1 MKYFGAAALL
11 ALLAACSNDDLENI
25 SYPNDPLAVR
35 VNATAGK
42 NVITRSF
49 PTDDTQQTAFEDGDQ
64 ISVGTEDQDA
74 VIYTKKSTGW
84 GPESGYLKWTSSSLT
99 FNAYYPVGEN
109 NASMTTFNVP
119 IDQNSL
125 EAIGNADYM
134 TYSGAQTKPASADG
148 SITLNLTR
156 KMARVVIG
164 DIKFLDQYET
174 GYSVTA
180 ISVHGN
186 TSGYENGTT
195 KTGDIAVNAYKDDN
209 GKFYALLSP
218 TTLNESETFLSVTVK
233 ADDSDD
239 TKELLVKGIPALSAS
254 NSYTYALTVGK
265 NMITISSV
273 TVENWDDGGSVIED
287 NGEGEAEEQ
296 NDPKVDKN
304 NNSITTYK
312 GGQIAENPQLIA
324 DAIGTDGSLA
334 ISGPMNEN
342 DIAAIQAYLES
353 NSISLKLDLG
363 GATELTVL
371 PGNNTEGSSIIDWP
385 GLVSIVLPEG
395 LTTISQLAFQNC
407 TELTSVTLPSTLE
420 TIKSSCFA
428 QCTGLTEIELPS
440 SLKTLE
446 YSAFSGCT
454 GLTRIDLSQT
464 QVTFLQNRTFSG
476 CTSLQEVILG
486 NSIKQIGS
494 DSFYNCTA
502 LTTIDLAL
510 CDNIPTANFA
520 INDWN
525 YAFENVTTSNITVY
539 VKNEELKNEFASSFW
554 ATHEGFSTDKCV
566 VK

>member
-1 MKYFGAAALL
+1 MKYVGVAALL

-49 PTDDTQQTAFEDGDQ
+49 PTDDTQQTAFKDGDQ

-109 NASMTTFNVP
+109 NASMTTFDVP
-119 IDQNSL
+119 ASQNTL
-125 EAIGNADYM
+125 EAIENADYM
-134 TYSGAQTKPASADG
+134 TYSDAQTKPASADG

-164 DIKFLDQYET
+164 DINFLDQYET

-186 TSGYENGTT
+186 TSGYENGTP
-195 KTGDIAVNAYKDDN
+195 KTGGIAVNAYKDDN

-273 TVENWDDGGSVIED
+273 TVENWDDGGSVIAD

-296 NDPKVDKN
+296 NNPKVDN
-304 NNSITTYK
+304 INHSITTYK
-312 GGQIAENPQLIA
+312 EGQIAENTQLIA

-342 DIAAIQAYLES
+342 DIAA
-353 NSISLKLDLG
+353 LKKYMTDNTNATLSLDLTD
-363 GATELTVL
+363 AILA
-371 PGNNTEGSSIIDWP
+371 SIPDRAFSQIK
-385 GLVSIVLPEG
+385 GLVSIKLPEG
-395 LTTISQLAFQNC
+395 LTKIGTSFNGSVFYEC
-407 TELTSVTLPSTLE
+407 TGLESVTFPSTLE
-420 TIKSSCFA
+420 EMIFSSFW
-428 QCTGLTEIELPS
+428 
-440 SLKTLE
+440 
-446 YSAFSGCT
+446 
-454 GLTRIDLSQT
+454 
-464 QVTFLQNRTFSG
+464 G
-476 CTSLQEVILG
+476 CTSLETIDLSKTKVA
-486 NSIKQIGS
+486 SIEAALFRNCS
-494 DSFYNCTA
+494 SLTSVSFGPETSVFNNTVFVGCSS
-502 LTTIDLAL
+502 LTTIDLSL
-510 CDNIPTANFA
+510 CEAVPAFDYTPGDDSESPFYNLEKSKITIYVKDA
-520 INDWN
+520 DMKT
-525 YAFENVTTSNITVY
+525 AFEGSDWVTRVGFTADNFV
-539 VKNEELKNEFASSFW
+539 VKNNQ
-554 ATHEGFSTDKCV
+554 
-566 VK
+566 

>member
-1 MKYFGAAALL
+1 MTYQITYQMKRMKYVGVAALL

-49 PTDDTQQTAFEDGDQ
+49 PTDDTQQTAFKDDDR

-99 FNAYYPVGEN
+99 FNAYYPVDKN

-164 DIKFLDQYET
+164 DIKFLDQYKT

-254 NSYTYALTVGK
+254 NSYTYTLTVGK

-273 TVENWDDGGSVIED
+273 TVDNWDDGGSVIAD

-296 NDPKVDKN
+296 NNPKVDN
-304 NNSITTYK
+304 INHSITTYK
-312 GGQIAENPQLIA
+312 EGQIAENTQLIA

-342 DIAAIQAYLES
+342 DIAALNKYLKD
-353 NSISLKLDLG
+353 NSDATLSLDLTD
-363 GATELTVL
+363 AILASI
-371 PGNNTEGSSIIDWP
+371 PGRAFYQIT
-385 GLVSIVLPEG
+385 GLVSIKLPEG
-395 LTTISQLAFQNC
+395 LTKIGTFNGNVFYEC
-407 TELTSVTLPSTLE
+407 TGLESVTFPSTLE
-420 TIKSSCFA
+420 
-428 QCTGLTEIELPS
+428 EM
-440 SLKTLE
+440 
-446 YSAFSGCT
+446 AFMSFFGCT
-454 GLTRIDLSQT
+454 NLETIDLSKT
-464 QVTFLQNRTFSG
+464 KVASIEAALFHNCSSLTSVSFGPETSVFNNTVFVG
-476 CTSLQEVILG
+476 CS
-486 NSIKQIGS
+486 S
-494 DSFYNCTA
+494 
-502 LTTIDLAL
+502 LTTIDLSL
-510 CDNIPTANFA
+510 CEAVPDFDYTPGDDSESPFYNL
-520 INDWN
+520 
-525 YAFENVTTSNITVY
+525 EKSKITIY
-539 VKNEELKNEFASSFW
+539 VKDADMKNAFVGSDW
-554 ATHEGFSTDKCV
+554 VTRVGFTADNFV
-566 VK
+566 VKNNQ

>member
-49 PTDDTQQTAFEDGDQ
+49 PTDDTQQTAFKDGDR

-99 FNAYYPVGEN
+99 FNAYYPVDKN
-109 NASMTTFNVP
+109 NASMTTFDVP
-119 IDQNSL
+119 KEQNSL

-164 DIKFLDQYET
+164 DIKFLDQYKT

-239 TKELLVKGIPALSAS
+239 TEVLLVKGIPALSAS

-273 TVENWDDGGSVIED
+273 TVENWYDGGPVIAD

-296 NDPKVDKN
+296 KDPKVDKN

-312 GGQIAENPQLIA
+312 EGQIVENPQLIV

-334 ISGPMNEN
+334 ISGPMNDA
-342 DIAAIQAYLES
+342 DIVALKKYMTNNTDATLSLDLKGAKLA
-353 NSISLKLDLG
+353 SISQRAFYG
-363 GATELTVL
+363 VT
-371 PGNNTEGSSIIDWP
+371 
-385 GLVSIVLPEG
+385 GLVSIKLPEG
-395 LTTISQLAFQNC
+395 LKVIGDSWNGSTFSEC
-407 TELTSVTLPSTLE
+407 TALQSVEFPSTLE
-420 TIKSSCFA
+420 ELNFA
-428 QCTGLTEIELPS
+428 S
-440 SLKTLE
+440 
-446 YSAFSGCT
+446 FW
-454 GLTRIDLSQT
+454 
-464 QVTFLQNRTFSG
+464 G
-476 CTSLQEVILG
+476 CTSLE
-486 NSIKQIGS
+486 
-494 DSFYNCTA
+494 
-502 LTTIDLAL
+502 TIDLSKTKVASIEAALFRNCSSLTSVSFGPETSVFNNTVFVGCSSLTIIDLSL
-510 CDNIPTANFA
+510 CDDVPIF
-520 INDWN
+520 N
-525 YAFENVTTSNITVY
+525 YTPGDDSESPFYDLEKSKITIYVKDADMKTAFEGSDWVTRVGFTADNFV
-539 VKNEELKNEFASSFW
+539 VKNNQ
-554 ATHEGFSTDKCV
+554 
-566 VK
+566 

>member
-1 MKYFGAAALL
+1 MTYQMKRMKYVGVAALL

-49 PTDDTQQTAFEDGDQ
+49 PTDDTQQTAFKDGDR

-109 NASMTTFNVP
+109 NASMTTFDVP
-119 IDQNSL
+119 ASQNTL
-125 EAIGNADYM
+125 EAIENADYM
-134 TYSGAQTKPASADG
+134 TYSDAQTKPASADG

-164 DIKFLDQYET
+164 DINFLDQYET

-180 ISVHGN
+180 VSVHGN
-186 TSGYENGTT
+186 TSGYENGTP
-195 KTGDIAVNAYKDDN
+195 KTGGIAVNAYKDDN

-273 TVENWDDGGSVIED
+273 TVENWDDGGSVIAD

-296 NDPKVDKN
+296 NNPKVDN
-304 NNSITTYK
+304 INHSITTYK
-312 GGQIAENPQLIA
+312 EGQIAENTQLIA

-342 DIAAIQAYLES
+342 DIAA
-353 NSISLKLDLG
+353 LKKYMTDNTNATLSLDLTD
-363 GATELTVL
+363 AILA
-371 PGNNTEGSSIIDWP
+371 SIPDLAFSQIK
-385 GLVSIVLPEG
+385 GLVSIKLPEG
-395 LTTISQLAFQNC
+395 LTKIGTSFNGSVFYEC
-407 TELTSVTLPSTLE
+407 TGLESVTFPSTLE
-420 TIKSSCFA
+420 EMVFSSFW
-428 QCTGLTEIELPS
+428 
-440 SLKTLE
+440 
-446 YSAFSGCT
+446 
-454 GLTRIDLSQT
+454 
-464 QVTFLQNRTFSG
+464 G
-476 CTSLQEVILG
+476 CTSLETIDLSKTKVA
-486 NSIKQIGS
+486 SIEAALFRNCS
-494 DSFYNCTA
+494 SLTSVSFGPETSVFNNTVFVGCSS
-502 LTTIDLAL
+502 LTTIDLSL
-510 CDNIPTANFA
+510 CEAVPAFDYTPGDDSESPFYNLEKSKITIYVKDA
-520 INDWN
+520 DMKT
-525 YAFENVTTSNITVY
+525 AFEGSDWVTRVGFTADNFK
-539 VKNEELKNEFASSFW
+539 VKNNQ
-554 ATHEGFSTDKCV
+554 
-566 VK
+566 

>member
-1 MKYFGAAALL
+1 MTYQMTYQITYQMKRMKYVGVAALL

-49 PTDDTQQTAFEDGDQ
+49 PTDDTQQTAFKDDDR

-99 FNAYYPVGEN
+99 FNAYYPVDKN

-164 DIKFLDQYET
+164 DIKFLDQYKT

-186 TSGYENGTT
+186 TSGYENGTP
-195 KTGDIAVNAYKDDN
+195 KTGGIAVNAYKDDN

-273 TVENWDDGGSVIED
+273 TVDNWDDGGSVIAD

-296 NDPKVDKN
+296 NNPKVDN
-304 NNSITTYK
+304 INHSITTYK
-312 GGQIAENPQLIA
+312 EGQIAENTQLIA

-342 DIAAIQAYLES
+342 DIAA
-353 NSISLKLDLG
+353 LKKYMTDNTNATLSLDLTD
-363 GATELTVL
+363 AILASI
-371 PGNNTEGSSIIDWP
+371 PGRAFYQIT
-385 GLVSIVLPEG
+385 GLVSIKLPEG
-395 LTTISQLAFQNC
+395 LTKIGTFNGSVFYGC
-407 TELTSVTLPSTLE
+407 TGLESVKFPSTLE
-420 TIKSSCFA
+420 
-428 QCTGLTEIELPS
+428 EM
-440 SLKTLE
+440 
-446 YSAFSGCT
+446 AFSSFWGCT
-454 GLTRIDLSQT
+454 NLETIDLSKT
-464 QVTFLQNRTFSG
+464 KVASIEAALFCNCSSLTSVSFGPETSVFNNTVFVG
-476 CTSLQEVILG
+476 CS
-486 NSIKQIGS
+486 S
-494 DSFYNCTA
+494 
-502 LTTIDLAL
+502 LTTIDLSL
-510 CDNIPTANFA
+510 CEAVPDFDYTPGDDSESPFYNLEKSKITIYVKDA
-520 INDWN
+520 DMKT
-525 YAFENVTTSNITVY
+525 AFESSYWVTRVGFTADNFV
-539 VKNEELKNEFASSFW
+539 VKNNQ
-554 ATHEGFSTDKCV
+554 
-566 VK
+566 

>member
-1 MKYFGAAALL
+1 MTYQITYQMKRMKYVGVAALL

-49 PTDDTQQTAFEDGDQ
+49 PTDDTQQTAFKDDDR

-99 FNAYYPVGEN
+99 FNAYYPVDKN

-134 TYSGAQTKPASADG
+134 TYSDAQTKPASADG

-164 DIKFLDQYET
+164 DINFLDQYET

-186 TSGYENGTT
+186 TSGYENGTP
-195 KTGDIAVNAYKDDN
+195 KTGGIAVNAYKDDN

-273 TVENWDDGGSVIED
+273 TVDNWDDGGSVIAD

-296 NDPKVDKN
+296 NNPKVDN
-304 NNSITTYK
+304 INHSITTYK
-312 GGQIAENPQLIA
+312 EGQIAENTQLIA

-334 ISGPMNEN
+334 ISGPMNKN
-342 DIAAIQAYLES
+342 DIAA
-353 NSISLKLDLG
+353 LKKYMTDNTNATLSLDLTD
-363 GATELTVL
+363 AILA
-371 PGNNTEGSSIIDWP
+371 SIPDQAFSQIK
-385 GLVSIVLPEG
+385 GLVSIELPEG
-395 LTTISQLAFQNC
+395 LTTIGNSNSWNGNVFYGC
-407 TELTSVTLPSTLE
+407 TGLESVKFPSTLE
-420 TIKSSCFA
+420 
-428 QCTGLTEIELPS
+428 EL
-440 SLKTLE
+440 
-446 YSAFSGCT
+446 AFSSFFGCT
-454 GLTRIDLSQT
+454 NLETIDLSKT
-464 QVTFLQNRTFSG
+464 KVASIEAALFHDCSSLTSVSFGPETSVFNNTVFFG
-476 CTSLQEVILG
+476 CS
-486 NSIKQIGS
+486 S
-494 DSFYNCTA
+494 
-502 LTTIDLAL
+502 LTTIDLSL
-510 CDNIPTANFA
+510 CEAVPAF
-520 INDWN
+520 N
-525 YAFENVTTSNITVY
+525 YTPGDDSESPFYNLEKSKITIYVKDADMKTAFEGSDWVKRVGFTADNFV
-539 VKNEELKNEFASSFW
+539 VKNNQ
-554 ATHEGFSTDKCV
+554 
-566 VK
+566 

>member
-1 MKYFGAAALL
+1 MKRMKYVGVAALL

-49 PTDDTQQTAFEDGDQ
+49 PTDDTQQTAFKDDDR

-99 FNAYYPVGEN
+99 FNAYYPVDKN

-164 DIKFLDQYET
+164 DIKFLDQYKT

-273 TVENWDDGGSVIED
+273 TVDNWDDGGSVIAD

-296 NDPKVDKN
+296 NNPKVDN
-304 NNSITTYK
+304 INHSITTYK
-312 GGQIAENPQLIA
+312 EGQIAENTQLIA

-342 DIAAIQAYLES
+342 DIAA
-353 NSISLKLDLG
+353 LKKYMTDNTNATLSLDLTD
-363 GATELTVL
+363 AILA
-371 PGNNTEGSSIIDWP
+371 SIPDRAFYQIT
-385 GLVSIVLPEG
+385 GLVSIKLPEG
-395 LTTISQLAFQNC
+395 LTEIGNSWNG
-407 TELTSVTLPSTLE
+407 SV
-420 TIKSSCFA
+420 
-428 QCTGLTEIELPS
+428 
-440 SLKTLE
+440 
-446 YSAFSGCT
+446 FSGCT
-454 GLTRIDLSQT
+454 GLESVTFPSTLEEMVFSSFWGCTNLETIDLSKT
-464 QVTFLQNRTFSG
+464 KVASIEAALFSNCSSLTSVSFGPETSVFCNTVFVG
-476 CTSLQEVILG
+476 CS
-486 NSIKQIGS
+486 S
-494 DSFYNCTA
+494 
-502 LTTIDLAL
+502 LTTIDLSL
-510 CDNIPTANFA
+510 CEDVPDF
-520 INDWN
+520 N
-525 YAFENVTTSNITVY
+525 YTPGDDSESPFYNLEKSKITIYVKDADMKTAFESSDWVTRVGFTADNFV
-539 VKNEELKNEFASSFW
+539 VKNNQ
-554 ATHEGFSTDKCV
+554 
-566 VK
+566 

>member
-1 MKYFGAAALL
+1 MTYQITYQMKRMKYVGVAALL

-49 PTDDTQQTAFEDGDQ
+49 PTDDTQQTAFKDGDR
-64 ISVGTEDQDA
+64 ISVGTEGQDA
-74 VIYTKKSTGW
+74 VIYTKEGADW

-99 FNAYYPVGEN
+99 FNAYYPVDKN
-109 NASMTTFNVP
+109 NASMTTFDVP
-119 IDQNSL
+119 KEQNSL
-125 EAIGNADYM
+125 EAIENADYM
-134 TYSGAQTKPASADG
+134 TYSGDQTKPASADG

-164 DIKFLDQYET
+164 DIKFLDQYKT

-218 TTLNESETFLSVTVK
+218 TTLNESETYLSVTVK

-239 TKELLVKGIPALSAS
+239 TEVLLVKGIPALSAS

-273 TVENWDDGGSVIED
+273 TVENWYDGGPVIAD

-296 NDPKVDKN
+296 KDPKVDKN

-312 GGQIAENPQLIA
+312 EGQIAENPQLIV

-334 ISGPMNEN
+334 ISGPMNDA
-342 DIAAIQAYLES
+342 DIAA
-353 NSISLKLDLG
+353 LKKYMTNNTDATLSLDLK
-363 GATELTVL
+363 GAKLA
-371 PGNNTEGSSIIDWP
+371 SIPARAFVQIT
-385 GLVSIVLPEG
+385 GLVSIKLPEG
-395 LTTISQLAFQNC
+395 LKVIGDSWNGSTFSEC
-407 TELTSVTLPSTLE
+407 TALQSVEFPSTLE
-420 TIKSSCFA
+420 VMEFSSFW
-428 QCTGLTEIELPS
+428 
-440 SLKTLE
+440 
-446 YSAFSGCT
+446 
-454 GLTRIDLSQT
+454 
-464 QVTFLQNRTFSG
+464 G
-476 CTSLQEVILG
+476 CTS
-486 NSIKQIGS
+486 
-494 DSFYNCTA
+494 
-502 LTTIDLAL
+502 LTTIDLSKTKVASIEAAL
-510 CDNIPTANFA
+510 FRNCSSLTSVSFGPKTSVFNNKVFVGCSSLTTIDLSLCEAVPTF
-520 INDWN
+520 N
-525 YAFENVTTSNITVY
+525 YTPGDDSESPFYNLEKSKITIY
-539 VKNEELKNEFASSFW
+539 VKDAEMKTKFESSEWVTRVGFTADNFKVKNNQ
-554 ATHEGFSTDKCV
+554 
-566 VK
+566 

>member
-1 MKYFGAAALL
+1 MKYVGVAALL

-49 PTDDTQQTAFEDGDQ
+49 PTDDTQQTAFKDDDR

-99 FNAYYPVGEN
+99 FNAYYPVDKN

-164 DIKFLDQYET
+164 DIKFLDQYKT

-273 TVENWDDGGSVIED
+273 TVDNWDDGGSVIAD

-296 NDPKVDKN
+296 NNPKVDN
-304 NNSITTYK
+304 INHSITTYK
-312 GGQIAENPQLIA
+312 EGQIAENTQLIA

-334 ISGPMNEN
+334 IQGPMNEN
-342 DIAAIQAYLES
+342 DIAA
-353 NSISLKLDLG
+353 LKKYMTDNTNATLSLDLTD
-363 GATELTVL
+363 AILA
-371 PGNNTEGSSIIDWP
+371 SIPDRAFYQIT
-385 GLVSIVLPEG
+385 GLVSIELPEG
-395 LTTISQLAFQNC
+395 LTEIGNSWNG
-407 TELTSVTLPSTLE
+407 SV
-420 TIKSSCFA
+420 
-428 QCTGLTEIELPS
+428 
-440 SLKTLE
+440 
-446 YSAFSGCT
+446 FSGCT
-454 GLTRIDLSQT
+454 GLESVTFPSTLEEMVFSSFWGCTNLETIDLSKT
-464 QVTFLQNRTFSG
+464 KVASIEAALFHDCSSLTSVSFGPETSVFNNTVFVG
-476 CTSLQEVILG
+476 CS
-486 NSIKQIGS
+486 S
-494 DSFYNCTA
+494 
-502 LTTIDLAL
+502 LTTIDLSL
-510 CDNIPTANFA
+510 CEDVPDF
-520 INDWN
+520 N
-525 YAFENVTTSNITVY
+525 YTPGDDSESPFYNLEKSKITIYVKDADMKTAFESSDWVTRVGFTADNFV
-539 VKNEELKNEFASSFW
+539 VKNNQ
-554 ATHEGFSTDKCV
+554 
-566 VK
+566 

>member
-49 PTDDTQQTAFEDGDQ
+49 PTDDTQQTAFKDGDR

-74 VIYTKKSTGW
+74 VIYTKKSTDW

-99 FNAYYPVGEN
+99 FNAYYPVDKN

-125 EAIGNADYM
+125 EAIENADYM
-134 TYSGAQTKPASADG
+134 TYSGDQTKPASADG

-186 TSGYENGTT
+186 TSGYENGTP

-218 TTLNESETFLSVTVK
+218 TTLNESETYLSVTVK

-239 TKELLVKGIPALSAS
+239 TEVLLVKGIPALSAS

-273 TVENWDDGGSVIED
+273 TVENWYDGGPVIAD

-296 NDPKVDKN
+296 KDPKVDKN

-312 GGQIAENPQLIA
+312 EGQIAENPQLIV

-334 ISGPMNEN
+334 ISGPMNDA
-342 DIAAIQAYLES
+342 DIAA
-353 NSISLKLDLG
+353 LKKYMTNNTDATLSLDLK
-363 GATELTVL
+363 GAKLA
-371 PGNNTEGSSIIDWP
+371 SIPARAFVQIT
-385 GLVSIVLPEG
+385 GLVSIKLPEG
-395 LTTISQLAFQNC
+395 LKVIGDSWNGSTFSEC
-407 TELTSVTLPSTLE
+407 TALQSVEFPSTLE
-420 TIKSSCFA
+420 VMEFSSFW
-428 QCTGLTEIELPS
+428 
-440 SLKTLE
+440 
-446 YSAFSGCT
+446 
-454 GLTRIDLSQT
+454 
-464 QVTFLQNRTFSG
+464 G
-476 CTSLQEVILG
+476 CTS
-486 NSIKQIGS
+486 
-494 DSFYNCTA
+494 
-502 LTTIDLAL
+502 LTTIDLSKTKVASIEAAL
-510 CDNIPTANFA
+510 FRNCSSLTSVSFGPETSVFNNTVFVGCSSLTTIDLSLCEAVPTF
-520 INDWN
+520 N
-525 YAFENVTTSNITVY
+525 YTPGDDSESPFYNLEKSKITIY
-539 VKNEELKNEFASSFW
+539 VKDAEMKTKFESSEWVTRVGFTADNFKVKNNQ
-554 ATHEGFSTDKCV
+554 
-566 VK
+566 

>member
-1 MKYFGAAALL
+1 MTYQMTYQITYQMKRMKYVGVAALL

-49 PTDDTQQTAFEDGDQ
+49 PTDDTQQTAFKDGDQ

-74 VIYTKKSTGW
+74 VIYTKEGADW

-109 NASMTTFNVP
+109 NASMTTFDVP
-119 IDQNSL
+119 ASQNTL
-125 EAIGNADYM
+125 EAIENADYM
-134 TYSGAQTKPASADG
+134 TYSDAQTKPASADG

-164 DIKFLDQYET
+164 DIKFLDQYKT

-186 TSGYENGTT
+186 TSGYENGTP
-195 KTGDIAVNAYKDDN
+195 KTGGIAVNAYKDDN

-273 TVENWDDGGSVIED
+273 TVDNWDDGGSVIAD

-296 NDPKVDKN
+296 NNPKVDN
-304 NNSITTYK
+304 INHSITTYK
-312 GGQIAENPQLIA
+312 EGQIAENPQLIV

-342 DIAAIQAYLES
+342 DIAALKKYMTD
-353 NSISLKLDLG
+353 NSDATLSLDLTD
-363 GATELTVL
+363 AILA
-371 PGNNTEGSSIIDWP
+371 SIPDRAFYQIT
-385 GLVSIVLPEG
+385 GLVSIKLPEG
-395 LTTISQLAFQNC
+395 LTKIGFLRGNVFYEC
-407 TELTSVTLPSTLE
+407 TGLESVTFPSTLE
-420 TIKSSCFA
+420 
-428 QCTGLTEIELPS
+428 EM
-440 SLKTLE
+440 
-446 YSAFSGCT
+446 AFSSFFGCT
-454 GLTRIDLSQT
+454 NLETIDLSKT
-464 QVTFLQNRTFSG
+464 KVASIEAALFHDCSSLTSVSFGPETSVFCNTVFVG
-476 CTSLQEVILG
+476 CS
-486 NSIKQIGS
+486 S
-494 DSFYNCTA
+494 
-502 LTTIDLAL
+502 LTTIDLSL
-510 CDNIPTANFA
+510 CEAVPDFDYTPGDDSESPFYNLEKSKITIYVKDA
-520 INDWN
+520 DMKT
-525 YAFENVTTSNITVY
+525 AFEGSEWVTRVGFTADNFV
-539 VKNEELKNEFASSFW
+539 VKNNQ
-554 ATHEGFSTDKCV
+554 
-566 VK
+566 

>member
-1 MKYFGAAALL
+1 MKRMKYVGVAALL

-49 PTDDTQQTAFEDGDQ
+49 PTDDTQQTAFKDGDQ

-74 VIYTKKSTGW
+74 VIYTKEGVDW

-109 NASMTTFNVP
+109 NASMTTFDVP
-119 IDQNSL
+119 ASQNTL
-125 EAIGNADYM
+125 EAIENADYM
-134 TYSGAQTKPASADG
+134 TYSDAQTKPASADG

-164 DIKFLDQYET
+164 DINFLDQYET

-186 TSGYENGTT
+186 TSGYENGTP
-195 KTGDIAVNAYKDDN
+195 KTGGIAVNAYKDDN

-273 TVENWDDGGSVIED
+273 TVDNWDDGGSVIAD

-296 NDPKVDKN
+296 NNPKVDN
-304 NNSITTYK
+304 INHSITTYK
-312 GGQIAENPQLIA
+312 EGQIAENTQLIA

-334 ISGPMNEN
+334 IQGPMNEN
-342 DIAAIQAYLES
+342 DIAALNKYLKD
-353 NSISLKLDLG
+353 NSDATLSLDLTD
-363 GATELTVL
+363 AILA
-371 PGNNTEGSSIIDWP
+371 SIPDRAFYQIK
-385 GLVSIVLPEG
+385 GLVSIELPEG
-395 LTTISQLAFQNC
+395 LTKIGTLHGNVFYEC
-407 TELTSVTLPSTLE
+407 TGLESVTFPSTLE
-420 TIKSSCFA
+420 
-428 QCTGLTEIELPS
+428 EM
-440 SLKTLE
+440 
-446 YSAFSGCT
+446 AFNS
-454 GLTRIDLSQT
+454 
-464 QVTFLQNRTFSG
+464 FLG
-476 CTSLQEVILG
+476 CTSLKTIDLSKTEVA
-486 NSIKQIGS
+486 SIEAALFHDCS
-494 DSFYNCTA
+494 SLTSVSFGPETSVFDNTVFVGCSS
-502 LTTIDLAL
+502 LTTIDLSL
-510 CDNIPTANFA
+510 CEAVPDFDYTPGDDSESPFYNLEKSKITIYVKDA
-520 INDWN
+520 DMKT
-525 YAFENVTTSNITVY
+525 AFEGSEWVTRVGFTADNFV
-539 VKNEELKNEFASSFW
+539 VKNNQ
-554 ATHEGFSTDKCV
+554 
-566 VK
+566 